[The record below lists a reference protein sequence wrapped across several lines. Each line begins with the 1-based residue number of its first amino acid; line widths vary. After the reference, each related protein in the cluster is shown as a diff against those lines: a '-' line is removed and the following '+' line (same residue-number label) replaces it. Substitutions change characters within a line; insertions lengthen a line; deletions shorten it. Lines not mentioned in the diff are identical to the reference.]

1 MGKRIQRID
10 KVLQKAL
17 RRMELD
23 TKLEGYRVWSVWPD
37 IVGDQIAKRAQPER
51 LRNRILFVRV
61 SSSTWIQQ
69 LQTMKPMLLEKIHR
83 SIPGQAIK
91 DIRFSLGEVLEPT
104 PVSSALRVGVEPV
117 GVSLSAEMEAS
128 LEQIGDSELKALM
141 KSLASKQ
148 VEEGREGEKD

>member
-17 RRMELD
+17 RKMELD
-23 TKLEGYRVWSVWPD
+23 TKLEGYRVWRVWPD

-51 LRNRILFVRV
+51 LKNRILFVRV

-69 LQTMKPMLLEKIHR
+69 LQTMKPMLLERIQR
-83 SIPGQAIK
+83 SIPAEAIK

-104 PVSSALRVGVEPV
+104 PVSSGLRVGVEPV

-141 KSLASKQ
+141 KSLALKQ
-148 VEEGREGEKD
+148 AGGGAGEEED